1 MSGAVSDSSYG
12 ALRVLEQG
20 SLLDGADLMPLL
32 NASGRKKRAR
42 KKKEEQKPGFAA
54 ALALVVKKG
63 RQVAKEVGKTA
74 LSKCPRCGHVGP
86 TQQDFGTRVIR
97 GERRPQS
104 WCRNCRKVNLPPLK
118 ALPNVTTRRPK
129 ATLVETANEK
139 PSRPRAAK
147 ASRTRSAP
155 PPATR
160 ASAPAADG
168 WLFPPEV
175 LSGGK
180 RRNS

>member
-1 MSGAVSDSSYG
+1 MTEAVSHSSYG

-20 SLLDGADLMPLL
+20 SLLGGADLMPLL
-32 NASGRKKRAR
+32 NGNGRKKRAR

-54 ALALVVKKG
+54 ALALVVKRG

-86 TQQDFGTRVIR
+86 TQQDFGIRVIR

-118 ALPNVTTRRPK
+118 ALPNAAGRRAK
-129 ATLVETANEK
+129 ATMTDTANEK
-139 PSRPRAAK
+139 PAK
-147 ASRTRSAP
+147 AR
-155 PPATR
+155 AT
-160 ASAPAADG
+160 SAPAASSSRAAPSSADG